1 MDTIVVN
8 LFGEPSAGKST
19 CAMDITAQ
27 LKRHGI
33 NAEYVSE
40 FAKDKVYENNG
51 EVLNTRN
58 IFLVS
63 SHLRWD
69 ELKEKYK

>member
-8 LFGEPSAGKST
+8 LFGEPSVGKST

-51 EVLNTRN
+51 EV
-58 IFLVS
+58 FK
-63 SHLRWD
+63 H
-69 ELKEKYK
+69 